1 MTILVIGRT
10 GQVASELARKRE
22 VLAMEAPEIDLTD
35 LPACVAKIRDIA
47 PKLLINAAAYTA
59 VDRAEEDEELAQAIN
74 GDAPGAMAGVAAEMG
89 IPILHISTDY
99 VFEGSGEN
107 RWKPSDAAHPIGAYG
122 RTKLAGDL
130 AVVAAGGQYAV
141 LRTSWVFSAHG
152 NNYVKT
158 MLRLGAERD
167 VLSIV
172 ADQIGGPTSA
182 ASIAEALLV
191 IGDAFLAG
199 KGTRGIYHFAGAPDT
214 SWAGFSR
221 EIFSQAGL
229 DVVVNDIATSEY
241 PTPAKRP
248 LNSRLDCSDLLRDYG
263 IEQPDWSVDLAEV
276 LKDLDLIV

>member
-89 IPILHISTDY
+89 IPFLHISTDY
-99 VFEGSGEN
+99 VFEGSGKN
-107 RWKPSDAAHPIGAYG
+107 RWNPGDAAHPIGAYG

-199 KGTRGIYHFAGAPDT
+199 KGKSGIYHFAGAPDT

-221 EIFSQAGL
+221 EIFSQSGL

-248 LNSRLDCSDLLRDYG
+248 LNSRLDCSDLARDYG
-263 IEQPDWSVDLAEV
+263 IKPPDWRVDLADV
-276 LKDLDLIV
+276 LKDLD

>member
-10 GQVASELARKRE
+10 GQVATELVRKRE
-22 VLAMEAPEIDLTD
+22 VLALEPPEIDLTN
-35 LPACVAKIRDIA
+35 LPACEAKIREIA
-47 PKLLINAAAYTA
+47 PELLINAAAYTA
-59 VDRAEEDEELAQAIN
+59 VDRAEEDEDLAQVIN
-74 GDAPGAMAGVAAEMG
+74 GDAPGMMAKVAAEMG
-89 IPILHISTDY
+89 IPFLHISTDY

-130 AVVAAGGQYAV
+130 AVAAAGGQHVV

-167 VLSIV
+167 ELSIV

-182 ASIAEALLV
+182 ASIADALLT
-191 IGDAFLAG
+191 ITDAFLEG
-199 KGTRGIYHFAGAPDT
+199 KGSSGIYHFAGAPDT

-221 EIFSQAGL
+221 EIFAQAGL
-229 DVVVNDIATSEY
+229 DVVVNDIPTSEY

-248 LNSRLDCSDLLRDYG
+248 LNSRLDCSDLVRDYG
-263 IEQPDWSVDLAEV
+263 IKRPDWRADLADV
-276 LKDLDLIV
+276 LKDLG

>member
-10 GQVASELARKRE
+10 GQVATELARKRE
-22 VLAMEAPEIDLTD
+22 VIALEPPEIDLTD
-35 LPACVAKIRDIA
+35 LPGCVAKIRDIA
-47 PKLLINAAAYTA
+47 PSLLINAAAYTA

-74 GDAPGAMAGVAAEMG
+74 GDAPGAMAGVAVEMG
-89 IPILHISTDY
+89 IPFLHISTDY

-107 RWKPSDAAHPIGAYG
+107 RWKPGDAAHPIGAYG
-122 RTKLAGDL
+122 RTKLAGDR
-130 AVVAAGGQYAV
+130 AVAAAGGQYAV

-167 VLSIV
+167 DLSIV

-182 ASIAEALLV
+182 ASIAQALLV

-199 KGTRGIYHFAGAPDT
+199 KGSSGIYHFAGAPDT

-221 EIFSQAGL
+221 EIFAQAGL

-248 LNSRLDCSDLLRDYG
+248 LNSRLDCSDLARDYG
-263 IEQPDWSVDLAEV
+263 IKQPDWRVDLADV
-276 LKDLDLIV
+276 LKDLD

>member
-35 LPACVAKIRDIA
+35 LPACEAKIREIA
-47 PKLLINAAAYTA
+47 PELLINAAAYTA
-59 VDRAEEDEELAQAIN
+59 VDRAEEDEKLAQAIN
-74 GDAPGAMAGVAAEMG
+74 GDAPGVMAVVAAEMG
-89 IPILHISTDY
+89 IPFLHISTDY

-130 AVVAAGGQYAV
+130 AVAAAGGEYAV

-158 MLRLGAERD
+158 MLRLGRERD
-167 VLSIV
+167 ELSIV

-182 ASIAEALLV
+182 ASIADALLV

-199 KGTRGIYHFAGAPDT
+199 KGTSGIYHFAGAPDT

-221 EIFSQAGL
+221 EIFAQAGL
-229 DVVVNDIATSEY
+229 DVAVNDIPTSEY

-248 LNSRLDCSDLLRDYG
+248 LNSRLDCSDLVREYG
-263 IEQPDWSVDLAEV
+263 IKQPDWRVDLADV
-276 LKDLDLIV
+276 LKDLG